1 MKLNKCTEYDMKNK
15 IINSFSKRMGNN
27 NIPLKTYYTRLY
39 HNSNIGLFLVKH
51 VVIWKTIVQSLIS
64 FKVFTRCNCKK
75 LFLSI
80 YNLRLQVK
88 PNKDKL
94 KWFLHV
100 YLKLHLQK
108 KSLSIYIWQVYNL
121 HAMIC
126 AFVWRFIWIITFR
139 FDIYVIKSEFLT
151 IWNFQVWCFT
161 IRQLKRGIMVFSW
174 RFGMNTDEKR
184 SLQGAPVD
192 RIVIN
197 TCVSNLYIY
206 KKVSPNSSFL

>member
-1 MKLNKCTEYDMKNK
+1 MVHCSSVYGTGSVTAMNLNKCTEYGMKNK
-15 IINSFSKRMGNN
+15 TINSFSKRMGNN
-27 NIPLKTYYTRLY
+27 NIPLNTYYTRLY

-108 KSLSIYIWQVYNL
+108 KIIINIYLTGLQSSCNDL
-121 HAMIC
+121 CIC
-126 AFVWRFIWIITFR
+126 
-139 FDIYVIKSEFLT
+139 LT
-151 IWNFQVWCFT
+151 VHLN
-161 IRQLKRGIMVFSW
+161 
-174 RFGMNTDEKR
+174 N
-184 SLQGAPVD
+184 
-192 RIVIN
+192 
-197 TCVSNLYIY
+197 YI
-206 KKVSPNSSFL
+206 